1 MSTSRT
7 IRRIAIVNRG
17 EAAMRCLR
25 AVKALRANERSDLQ
39 AVALY
44 TEVDRLS
51 PFVRHADVALPLPA
65 RLAPVA
71 AYLDHDAVLETVLR
85 AGCDAIWPGWGFVAE
100 DPVFADRVRAA
111 GLAFLGPRGDTMRAL
126 GDKIAAKRVAE
137 TAGVPVS
144 AWSGEA
150 VESEEAAAKHAE
162 RIGFPLMVKASAG
175 GGGRGIRVVTAMDQ
189 LAGALRAARAEA
201 RGAFGDDRVFLERKV
216 EAGRHIEVQI
226 AADLHHRV
234 LALGCR
240 DCSVQRRHQKLL
252 EEAPAPDLV
261 LGMQEGLER
270 AAVKLASHVGYQ
282 GLGTVEFLVTRD
294 DFFFLEMNPR
304 LQVEH
309 GITEETTGLDLVQLQ
324 IRIARGEALP
334 ERAPETRGFAIEAR
348 VCAEDPDAGF
358 LPAPGRVARFEPAL
372 GPRLR
377 IDAGVATGT
386 PIPAEFDS
394 LVAKVIASGD
404 TREDARSRLAC
415 ALRDMEL
422 VVAGG
427 ATNKGVLIE
436 ALDSEAF
443 RAGGV
448 DTGWLDRF
456 MAAPRAGE
464 DLAAEA
470 LVAAA
475 ILTYQRRRLASRV
488 NFYADPG
495 NASPDRTP
503 PSGGQQLEL
512 SHRGSDYKLQVYA
525 LGAWRYRI
533 WLDGRAVSA
542 MLRED
547 GEHAARLTLCGR
559 TLRLLHDATD
569 SGLRL
574 ELDGH
579 AHKFGWQGAGEVRA
593 GTPALVVAVH
603 VAEGE
608 RVEAGQAVGLLE
620 AMKTE
625 IAFHAPVS
633 GVVREVAVR
642 RGQQVAAGDVL
653 LRIDAGA
660 EAGPGAVPAAAPAA
674 RAALWDEPDP
684 LAPLFKAKGAVL
696 GAPDL
701 AGLARR
707 DEATRRA
714 AMEALREE
722 VRRVLLGYDA
732 DAERTEKLATF
743 LEAELPKRTRA
754 DLLDILADVGREIV
768 LFADVEQLFIRTPR
782 ASVSGEL
789 GPSNAARLR
798 MFVRRL
804 RAGGAGIA
812 EEFLVLVRHAMAHYG
827 VLDLAPGDALER
839 ALLRLF
845 ASQRAPQLRRRLVLG
860 LVQRLTAVAKAGR
873 RAGDD
878 AALADALERIAGMR
892 QLVGDALADAAV
904 EARHALFERPAIE
917 RDAKRASKEV
927 EAWLATAETQPSSPP
942 GAVLA
947 YLAAAP
953 SEVFARV
960 GRWLGDPDARRRA
973 IALSTHLRRLYL
985 GSTIWQH
992 ASGRRGEH
1000 VLDRLELGDG
1010 RFVFGTAAAA
1020 TELQHGVERLIA
1032 AAAAE
1037 GATGASLEL
1046 LVPGVE
1052 PPDVSRLVEA
1062 LRPLLPSQLGA
1073 ARLTLGFA
1081 APDGALEHRTF
1092 EPGGNGSAGAPR
1104 ERNDLHGLHPE
1115 LAARIGLDR
1124 LRAFE
1129 LQRLD
1134 ARDGIV
1140 AFHAKSREIP
1150 DDERIFVLA
1159 DVRGRLPG
1167 DADDALDLAG
1177 FERAFYEATR
1187 RLRSI
1192 LLIHDPDRRLQWN
1205 RLSVFVSPAV
1215 RVDAALVERLAQ
1227 RLEPAT
1233 HHLGL
1238 EKVVVR
1244 VALQRGVGEPPRG
1257 VEIVIADPTGSH
1269 MELAWREPHEE
1280 PLRPASAYERK
1291 VVEAR
1296 RRRLVYPYEIVRML
1310 TSGERGRF
1318 EEWDL
1323 EPKPSGAP
1331 QSPRPVPHRPPGA
1344 NESGVVFGIL
1354 TTPSETVPEGLRRV
1368 LVLSDPTRGM
1378 GALAGPECD
1387 RIVAAIDLA
1396 EREGI
1401 PVEWVPVSSGAKIA
1415 MDSGTENLDATA
1427 RVVKRIVEFT
1437 DAGGTIHVIVHGVN
1451 VGAQSYFDALATM
1464 GLQTKG
1470 ALVMTPGASLVL
1482 TGRAA
1487 LEASGSVAAEDELG
1501 IGGFERIMGPNGEAH
1516 YYARDLAEA
1525 FRVLARHYEYSYVV
1539 PGEKG
1544 PRRKRSTDP
1553 VDRDVAAFEYA
1564 GEAGEPYQ
1572 TVGELFDVASN
1583 PERKRPFSMRAVMR
1597 AVVDQ
1602 DGGRIERWRAWV
1614 GAETAIVWDTRL
1626 GGFPVTLIGIESRAI
1641 TREGYRPPDGPAAF
1655 TGGTLFPLSSKK
1667 IARALNAASGSRPA
1681 VILANLSGF
1690 DGSPESMRKLQLE
1703 YGAEIARAV
1712 VRFRGPLLFLVVSR
1726 YHGGAYVVF
1735 SRSLNPHLRAGA
1747 LEGSF
1752 ASVIGGGP
1760 AATVVL
1766 ARDVRARAGSDPRVA
1781 AARAALGADAT
1792 AAAREAFDRLF
1803 SDVVLEK
1810 QRELA
1815 AEFDAVHT
1823 VERAKRVG
1831 SLEEILPAAQMR
1843 PWLVARLEEELG

>member
-1 MSTSRT
+1 MSASRT
-7 IRRIAIVNRG
+7 IQRLAIVNRG
-17 EAAMRCLR
+17 EAAVRCLR
-25 AVKALRANERSDLQ
+25 AVKALRAAERSSLE

-44 TEVDRLS
+44 TEVDRTA
-51 PFVRHADVALPLPA
+51 PFVRHADLALPLPP

-71 AYLDHDAVLETVLR
+71 AYLDHDAVLETLTR
-85 AGCDAIWPGWGFVAE
+85 AGCDAVWPGWGFVAE
-100 DPVFADRVRAA
+100 DPVFADRVRDA

-126 GDKIAAKRVAE
+126 GDKIAAKRLAE
-137 TAGVPVS
+137 SAGVPVS
-144 AWSGEA
+144 PWSAEA
-150 VESEEAAAKHAE
+150 VETEEVAAKHAE

-175 GGGRGIRVVTAMDQ
+175 GGGRGIRVVTAGVE
-189 LAGALRAARAEA
+189 LGGALRAAKAEA
-201 RGAFGDDRVFLERKV
+201 RGAFGDERVFLERKI

-226 AADLHHRV
+226 AADLHGRV

-240 DCSVQRRHQKLL
+240 DCSVQRRHQKLI
-252 EEAPAPDLV
+252 EEAPPPALAPGL
-261 LGMQEGLER
+261 QEGLER
-270 AAVKLASHVGYQ
+270 AAVQLASHVGYE
-282 GLGTVEFLVTRD
+282 GLGTVEFLVTPD
-294 DFFFLEMNPR
+294 AFFFLEMNPR

-324 IRIARGEALP
+324 IRIARGEPLP
-334 ERAPETRGFAIEAR
+334 ERAPASRGFAIEAR

-358 LPAPGRVARFEPAL
+358 LPAPGLVARFEPAL

-394 LVAKVIASGD
+394 LVAKLIASGD
-404 TREDARSRLAC
+404 TREEARARLAC

-427 ATNKGVLIE
+427 ATNKGALLEVLE
-436 ALDSEAF
+436 SDDF
-443 RAGGV
+443 RKGGV

-456 MAAPRAGE
+456 VASPREGEDFAAP
-464 DLAAEA
+464 A

-488 NFYADPG
+488 NFYADPA

-503 PSGGQQLEL
+503 ASVGQQLEL
-512 SHRGSDYKLQVYA
+512 SHGGLDYKLQVYA
-525 LGAWRYRI
+525 LGAWRYRV

-542 MLRED
+542 TLRED
-547 GEHAARLTLCGR
+547 GQHAARLTLCGR

-569 SGLRL
+569 VGLRL
-574 ELDGH
+574 EIDGH
-579 AHKFGWQGAGEVRA
+579 PHKFGWQGAGEVRA

-603 VAEGE
+603 VGAGD
-608 RVEAGQAVGLLE
+608 RVETGQAIGLLE

-653 LRIDAGA
+653 LRIDSTPEAGA
-660 EAGPGAVPAAAPAA
+660 SVVAHD
-674 RAALWDEPDP
+674 RIALWEEPDP
-684 LAPLFKAKGAVL
+684 LAPLFKPKGAGL

-701 AGLARR
+701 AGHARR

-714 AMEALREE
+714 ALDALREE
-722 VRRVLLGYDA
+722 IRRVLLGYDV
-732 DAERTEKLATF
+732 DAERAEKLAAF
-743 LEAELPKRTRA
+743 LEAELPKRPRA
-754 DLLDILADVGREIV
+754 DLLDGLADRRREIV
-768 LFADVEQLFIRTPR
+768 LFADLEQLFIRTPR

-798 MFVRRL
+798 MFVRRM

-812 EEFLVLVRHAMAHYG
+812 EEFLALVRHAMAHYG
-827 VLDLAPGDALER
+827 VLDLASGDALER
-839 ALLRLF
+839 AMLRLF
-845 ASQRAPQLRRRLVLG
+845 ASQRAPRLRRRLVLG
-860 LVQRLTAVAKAGR
+860 LVRRLTTLAKLGR
-873 RAGDD
+873 PVRDD
-878 AALADALERIAGMR
+878 PALADALERIASMR

-927 EAWLATAETQPSSPP
+927 EAWLATAETAPSSPP

-953 SEVFARV
+953 PEVFARV
-960 GRWLGDPDARRRA
+960 GRWLGDADARRRA
-973 IALSTHLRRLYL
+973 IALSTHLRRLYV
-985 GSTIWQH
+985 GSVIWQH

-1000 VLDRLELGDG
+1000 VRDRLELGDG
-1010 RFVFGTAAAA
+1010 RIVFGSAAAA
-1020 TELQHGVERLIA
+1020 GELQHGVERLVA
-1032 AAAAE
+1032 EAAAE
-1037 GATGASLEL
+1037 GAPGAALEL
-1046 LVPGVE
+1046 LVPEVE
-1052 PPDVSRLVEA
+1052 SADVPRLVEA
-1062 LRPLLPSQLGA
+1062 LRPLLPGQLGA
-1073 ARLTLGFA
+1073 ARLTLGFVG
-1081 APDGALEHRTF
+1081 PDGAIEHRTF
-1092 EPGGNGSAGAPR
+1092 EAGGNGSAGALR
-1104 ERNDLHGLHPE
+1104 ERDDLHGLHPE
-1115 LAARIGLDR
+1115 LAARLGLER

-1129 LQRLD
+1129 LERLE

-1140 AFHAKSREIP
+1140 AFHARSRAIP

-1167 DADDALDLAG
+1167 GADDALDLAG
-1177 FERAFYEATR
+1177 FERVFYEATR
-1187 RLRSI
+1187 RLRSF
-1192 LLIHDPDRRLQWN
+1192 LALRDPDRRLQWN
-1205 RLSVFVSPAV
+1205 RLTIFVSPAV
-1215 RVDAALVERLAQ
+1215 RLDGPLVERLAQ

-1244 VALQRGVGEPPRG
+1244 VALQGAHGEPPRAS
-1257 VEIVIADPTGSH
+1257 EIVIADPTGSH
-1269 MELAWREPHEE
+1269 MELTWREPHDE
-1280 PLRPASAYERK
+1280 PLRPASVYERK

-1310 TSGERGRF
+1310 TSGGRGRF

-1323 EPKPSGAP
+1323 EPTATPSPGAAP
-1331 QSPRPVPHRPPGA
+1331 AARPVPQRPPGA

-1354 TTPSETVPEGLRRV
+1354 TTPTELVPEGLRRV

-1378 GALAGPECD
+1378 GALAAPECE
-1387 RIVAAIDLA
+1387 RLVAAIDLA
-1396 EREGI
+1396 EREGL

-1427 RVVKRIVEFT
+1427 RVVKRIVELT

-1464 GLQTKG
+1464 GLHTRG

-1516 YYARDLAEA
+1516 YYARDLGEA
-1525 FRVLARHYEYSYVV
+1525 FRVLSRHYEYTYVV

-1544 PRRKRSTDP
+1544 PRRKRTGDASE
-1553 VDRDVAAFEYA
+1553 RDVTVFEYA

-1572 TVGELFDVASN
+1572 RVGELFDAASN

-1602 DGGRIERWRAWV
+1602 DGGRLERWRAWV
-1614 GAETAIVWDTRL
+1614 GAETAIVWDARV
-1626 GGFPVTLIGIESRAI
+1626 GGFPVTLIGVESRPLA
-1641 TREGYRPPDGPAAF
+1641 REGYRPPDGPATW

-1667 IARALNAASGSRPA
+1667 IARALNAASGNRAA

-1735 SRSLNPHLRAGA
+1735 SRSLNPRLRAGA

-1766 ARDVRARAGSDPRVA
+1766 AREVRARAAADLRVS
-1781 AARAALGADAT
+1781 AARDALVAGANGP
-1792 AAAREAFDRLF
+1792 AREAFDRLF
-1803 SDVVLEK
+1803 ADVVLEK

-1823 VERAKRVG
+1823 VERARRVG

-1843 PWLVARLEEELG
+1843 PWLVAKLEEELG

>member
-1 MSTSRT
+1 MTPSRV
-7 IRRIAIVNRG
+7 IRRLAIVNRG

-25 AVKALRANERSDLQ
+25 AVKALRASEGSEIE

-51 PFVRHADVALPLPA
+51 PFVRHADLALALPA

-71 AYLDHDAVLETVLR
+71 AYLDQDAVLETVQR

-111 GLAFLGPRGDTMRAL
+111 GLAFLGPRGETMRAL
-126 GDKIAAKRVAE
+126 GDKIAAKLLAE
-137 TAGVPVS
+137 TAGVPVA

-150 VESEEAAAKHAE
+150 LADEETAAKHAE
-162 RIGFPLMVKASAG
+162 RIGFPLLVKASAG
-175 GGGRGIRVVTAMDQ
+175 GGGRGIRAVTAGDQ
-189 LAGALRAARAEA
+189 LAGALRAAKAEA
-201 RGAFGDDRVFLERKV
+201 RGAFGDERVFLERKV
-216 EAGRHIEVQI
+216 EAGRHVEVQI
-226 AADLHHRV
+226 AADLHGRV
-234 LALGCR
+234 LAVGCR
-240 DCSVQRRHQKLL
+240 DCSVQRRHQKVL
-252 EEAPAPDLV
+252 EEAPPPDLAPG
-261 LGMQEGLER
+261 LQQRLER
-270 AAVKLASHVGYQ
+270 AAVKLASHVGYE

-294 DFFFLEMNPR
+294 AFFFLEMNPR

-324 IRIARGEALP
+324 IRIARGERLP
-334 ERAPETRGFAIEAR
+334 ERAPEARGFAIEAR

-394 LVAKVIASGD
+394 LVAKVIATGD
-404 TREDARSRLAC
+404 TREEARARLAC

-427 ATNKGVLIE
+427 ATNKGVLLE
-436 ALDSEAF
+436 VLDSEPF

-456 MAAPRAGE
+456 VAAPRRRD
-464 DLAAEA
+464 DLAAQA
-470 LVAAA
+470 LVGAA
-475 ILTYQRRRLASRV
+475 ILTYQRRRLDSRV

-503 PSGGQQLEL
+503 ASAGQQLEL
-512 SHRGSDYKLQVYA
+512 AHAGTDYKLQVYA
-525 LGAWRYRI
+525 LGSWRYRVS
-533 WLDGRAVSA
+533 LDGRAVSA
-542 MLRED
+542 TLRED

-569 SGLRL
+569 AGLRL

-603 VAEGE
+603 VAEGD
-608 RVEAGQAVGLLE
+608 RVEAGQAIGLLE

-653 LRIDAGA
+653 LKIDAGG
-660 EAGPGAVPAAAPAA
+660 ESVSGGAAAPAE
-674 RAALWDEPDP
+674 RIALWDEPDP
-684 LAPLFKAKGAVL
+684 LAPLFKAKEPAL
-696 GAPDL
+696 GVPDL

-707 DEATRRA
+707 DETALGA
-714 AMEALREE
+714 AIGALREE

-732 DAERTEKLATF
+732 DAERTEKLASF
-743 LEAELPKRTRA
+743 FEAELPKRPRA
-754 DLLDILADVGREIV
+754 DLLDALADVGREVV
-768 LFADVEQLFIRTPR
+768 LFADIEQLFIRTPR
-782 ASVSGEL
+782 ASVSGEI

-804 RAGGAGIA
+804 RASGAGIA

-860 LVQRLTAVAKAGR
+860 LVRRLTAVANAGR
-873 RAGDD
+873 PACED

-927 EAWLATAETQPSSPP
+927 EAWLAQAETAPSLPP

-953 SEVFARV
+953 AEVFDRV
-960 GRWLGDPDARRRA
+960 GRWLGDADPRRRA
-973 IALSTHLRRLYL
+973 IALSTHLRRLYV

-1000 VLDRLELGDG
+1000 FLDRLELGDG

-1020 TELQHGVERLIA
+1020 SELQHGVERLLA

-1037 GATGASLEL
+1037 GVSAAALEL
-1046 LVPGVE
+1046 LVP
-1052 PPDVSRLVEA
+1052 DVDHAEVPRLVEA
-1062 LRPLLPSQLGA
+1062 LRPLLPAPLGG
-1073 ARLTLGFA
+1073 ARLTLGFV
-1081 APDGALEHRTF
+1081 APDGAVEHVSF
-1092 EPGGNGSAGAPR
+1092 EPGGNGSDGAAR
-1104 ERNDLHGLHPE
+1104 ERVDLHGLHPE
-1115 LAARIGLDR
+1115 LAARLGLDR
-1124 LRAFE
+1124 LRAFD
-1129 LQRLD
+1129 LVRVD
-1134 ARDGIV
+1134 AHDGIV
-1140 AFHAKSREIP
+1140 AFHARSREIP

-1167 DADDALDLAG
+1167 EADDALDLAG
-1177 FERAFYEATR
+1177 FERVFYEATR

-1192 LLIHDPDRRLQWN
+1192 LLVRDPDRRLQWN
-1205 RLSVFVSPAV
+1205 RLSVFVSPAA
-1215 RVDAALVERLAQ
+1215 RVDQPLVERLAQ

-1244 VALQRGVGEPPRG
+1244 VALQGAKGETPRA

-1269 MELAWREPHEE
+1269 MELAWREPRGE

-1323 EPKPSGAP
+1323 EPEASGALRAA
-1331 QSPRPVPHRPPGA
+1331 RPVPQRPPGA

-1354 TTPSETVPEGLRRV
+1354 TTPTEVVPEGLRRV

-1378 GALAGPECD
+1378 GALAAPECD

-1396 EREGI
+1396 EREGL

-1427 RVVKRIVEFT
+1427 RVVKRIVEMT

-1464 GLQTKG
+1464 GHRTRG

-1525 FRVLARHYEYSYVV
+1525 FRMLARHYEYSYVV

-1544 PRRKRSTDP
+1544 PRRRRSADDP
-1553 VDRDVAAFEYA
+1553 RRNIFGFEYA
-1564 GEAGEPYQ
+1564 GEASEPYR
-1572 TVGELFDVASN
+1572 TVGELFDAASN

-1602 DGGRIERWRAWV
+1602 DGGMLERWRAWA
-1614 GAETAIVWDTRL
+1614 GAETAIVWDARL
-1626 GGFPVTLIGIESRAI
+1626 GGFAVTLIGVESRPLA
-1641 TREGYRPPDGPAAF
+1641 REGYRPPDGPAAW

-1667 IARALNAASGSRPA
+1667 IARALNAASGNRPA

-1712 VRFRGPLLFLVVSR
+1712 VRFQGPILFLVVSR

-1735 SRSLNPHLRAGA
+1735 SRSLSPRLRAAA

-1766 ARDVRARAGSDPRVA
+1766 ARDVRARAASDPRVA
-1781 AARAALGADAT
+1781 AARAALGA
-1792 AAAREAFDRLF
+1792 AASAPAREAFGRLF
-1803 SDVVLEK
+1803 ADVLLEK

-1831 SLEEILPAAQMR
+1831 SLEEILPVAEMR
-1843 PWLVARLEEELG
+1843 PWLIAKLEEELG